1 MSVGTVYSAVLQ
13 GLDVKFVQVEADL
26 STGLPMFHMVGYL
39 GTEVKEAGQ
48 RVRTAIRNSGI
59 DFPPK
64 KTVINLSPGNIRKRG
79 SSFDLAIALSIL
91 ASLGELPSSTLE
103 STVVVGELGLDG
115 SIRQVAGVLP
125 IVWEAKNHGFRM
137 CLIPQDNKE
146 EAELVEGIRIF
157 SFQTLRE
164 LWETLVTGMFRK
176 ERKRSRIV
184 NKQAEV
190 EFPLDF
196 ADVKGQK
203 VVKRAAEIAVSGGH
217 NLLMIGPPGSG
228 KSMIASRVSTI
239 LPPLTQKESIELT
252 KIYSIQGLLQKEFPL
267 ITKRPFR
274 EVHHTVTKA
283 ALIGGGLYPSP
294 GEISLADKGV
304 LFLDELTEFA
314 RPVLE
319 VLRQPLEEKVIRLV
333 RKQGV
338 YTFPADFMLIGAMN
352 PCPCGYYPDMEKCR
366 CTSAQIQQ
374 YLGKIS
380 QPLLSRMDLCIDT
393 PGLDYDTLKSTSKEE
408 SSKMIRERVCEA
420 RERQRRRYIKEDFL
434 VNAMIP
440 ASQIPKYCA
449 LGMEEE
455 NMIKEA
461 FTKIG
466 LTARTYH
473 KTLKV
478 ARTIADLAGRERIEM
493 GHLREA
499 IAYRTPDQR
508 YWGKI
513 NEI

>member
-1 MSVGTVYSAVLQ
+1 MGVGTVYSAALQ
-13 GLDVKFVQVEADL
+13 GLEVKFVQVEADL

-39 GTEVKEAGQ
+39 GTEVKEAGE
-48 RVRTAIRNSGI
+48 RVRTAIKNSGI
-59 DFPPK
+59 NFPPK
-64 KTVINLSPGNIRKRG
+64 KTVINLSPGHIRKRG

-91 ASLGELPSSTLE
+91 ESLGELPCVALE
-103 STVVVGELGLDG
+103 SAVVVGELGLDG

-125 IVWEAKNHGFRM
+125 IVWEAKNQGFQM
-137 CLIPQDNKE
+137 CLIPQDNRE

-164 LWETLVTGMFRK
+164 LWETLVTGAFQKDRK
-176 ERKRSRIV
+176 CSRTSKKPAQEESV
-184 NKQAEV
+184 
-190 EFPLDF
+190 LDF

-239 LPPLTQKESIELT
+239 LPPLTQKESMELT

-304 LFLDELTEFA
+304 LFLDELTEFP

-319 VLRQPLEEKVIRLV
+319 MLRQPLEEKVIRMV
-333 RKQGV
+333 RRQGV
-338 YTFPADFMLIGAMN
+338 YTFPADFMMIGAMN
-352 PCPCGYYPDMEKCR
+352 PCPCGYYPDMERCR
-366 CTSAQIQQ
+366 CTPAQIRQ
-374 YLGKIS
+374 YLGKVS
-380 QPLLSRMDLCIDT
+380 QPLLSRIDLCIDT
-393 PGLDYDTLKSTSKEE
+393 PGLDYDTLKSPSKEE
-408 SSKMIRERVCEA
+408 SSKEIRKRVCEA
-420 RERQRRRYIKEDFL
+420 RERQRRRYIKEEFR

-440 ASQIPKYCA
+440 ASKISQYCA
-449 LGMEEE
+449 LEMEEE

-478 ARTIADLAGRERIEM
+478 ARTIADLAGRERIEK

-499 IAYRTPDQR
+499 IAYRMPDQR
-508 YWGKI
+508 YWGK
-513 NEI
+513 NR